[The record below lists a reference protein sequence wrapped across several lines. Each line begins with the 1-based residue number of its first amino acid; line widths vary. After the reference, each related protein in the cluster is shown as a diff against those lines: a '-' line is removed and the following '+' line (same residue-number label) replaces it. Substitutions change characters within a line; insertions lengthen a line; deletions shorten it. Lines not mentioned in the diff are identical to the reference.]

1 MFATGRIPYRDGRA
15 SCGTSAGHL
24 TASTE
29 RRSGPPQR
37 AEDGTV
43 GGGEARLGPVTSAP
57 LRSGAMAFEEYV
69 RSEIVAD
76 CAEGL
81 LSRREALR
89 RLMLLGVGAAAA
101 GTLLAGCGD
110 DSKKSDSASSSSTAP
125 SSSTTTAAGTAAP
138 VGPAPLATEAVTFA
152 GPAGQLKGSWSAA
165 PTAKGAVLIIHENQG
180 LTAHFVTLPGR
191 LAASGYSALA
201 VDLLSRKGGTGAFTD
216 PGAATA
222 ALTGLPLPDLVADL
236 RAGLDELLRRA
247 GGHKPG
253 VMGFCFGGGL
263 VWSLLA
269 AGEARLA
276 AACPFYG
283 PLPDNHDFSKAK
295 AAVLAFYGETDS
307 RVDATRDA
315 AVAALE
321 AAKLTHEIKVEPGAG
336 HAFFNETKPSY
347 VPAAAAD
354 AYAAL
359 LDWFGRYLS

>member
-1 MFATGRIPYRDGRA
+1 
-15 SCGTSAGHL
+15 
-24 TASTE
+24 
-29 RRSGPPQR
+29 
-37 AEDGTV
+37 
-43 GGGEARLGPVTSAP
+43 
-57 LRSGAMAFEEYV
+57 MAFEEYV
-69 RSEIVAD
+69 RSEVVAD
-76 CAEGL
+76 YAEGFL
-81 LSRREALR
+81 TRREALR
-89 RLMLLGVGAAAA
+89 RLVLLGMRAAAA
-101 GTLLAGCGD
+101 GALLAACGGGS
-110 DSKKSDSASSSSTAP
+110 SKAKGASSTTGPSASSSTA
-125 SSSTTTAAGTAAP
+125 TTAATGGAAQP
-138 VGPAPLATEAVTFA
+138 VGPPPLATEAVTFA

-165 PTAKGAVLIIHENQG
+165 PTPKGAVLIIHENQG
-180 LTAHFVTLPGR
+180 LTPHFVTLPGR

-201 VDLLSRKGGTGAFTD
+201 VDLLSRKGGTGAFSD

-222 ALTGLPLPDLVADL
+222 ALTAIALPDLVADMQAAL
-236 RAGLDELLRRA
+236 TELLRRA
-247 GGHKPG
+247 GAHKPG

-295 AAVLAFYGETDS
+295 AAVLAFYGETDA

-321 AAKLTHEIKVEPGAG
+321 AAKLPHEIKTEPGAG
-336 HAFFNETKPSY
+336 HAFFNETKPSF

-354 AYAAL
+354 AYTAL